1 MSVTGQDR
9 IALVAEIVKAY
20 VAHNHVQA
28 DDLPTL
34 LRSVHGVLASLAS
47 GPAAAVA
54 EPTAQAL
61 TPAQIRRS
69 VTPDGLVSFED
80 GRTYKTLKRHLASR
94 GLTPEEYRAKW
105 GLPADY
111 PMTAASYSL
120 ARSQLALE
128 RGLGKRLGVQERVS
142 MSVAQPDDPEPRA
155 AEQAASESEMFVASS
170 SASGSGDS
178 VEIIREPFEDDGEL
192 I

>member
-1 MSVTGQDR
+1 MSITGQDR

-47 GPAAAVA
+47 GPAAAAA

-120 ARSQLALE
+120 ARSQHALE
-128 RGLGKRLGVQERVS
+128 RGLGRRGVQEQGS
-142 MSVAQPDDPEPRA
+142 MSCAQRDDPEPRPA
-155 AEQAASESEMFVASS
+155 KLATPESDMSATSS
-170 SASGSGDS
+170 SASEPGDS
-178 VEIIREPFEDDGEL
+178 VEIVREPFEDDGEL